1 MLVSIC
7 DPLGSEGRGYV
18 PQFARNDGALRL
30 GPRPASCC
38 AHAEQIKGLTRS
50 GKLKASAPGA
60 DVRTTAIV
68 QNRQKNGVYQQ
79 VCNHSSVK

>member
-1 MLVSIC
+1 MVSVC
-7 DPLGSEGRGYV
+7 EPWLGRPRVSGAVCSEY
-18 PQFARNDGALRL
+18 GALRL
-30 GPRPASCC
+30 GPCPASFC
-38 AHAEQIKGLTRS
+38 AHAEQIKGLTSS

-79 VCNHSSVK
+79 VCNHSSAK